1 MISIA
6 DIVLNTAVNYI
17 LKKFLQAQKGFLLRD
32 SWVYTQRPRAHH
44 QKVPYWLLAGTVI
57 IVNAEIVWGK

>member
-17 LKKFLQAQKGFLLRD
+17 LKKFLQAEKDFLLRD
-32 SWVYTQRPRAHH
+32 CCVYTLRPRAHH
-44 QKVPYWLLAGTVI
+44 QKVPYWLLVGTVI
-57 IVNAEIVWGK
+57 IVNAEIEWGK